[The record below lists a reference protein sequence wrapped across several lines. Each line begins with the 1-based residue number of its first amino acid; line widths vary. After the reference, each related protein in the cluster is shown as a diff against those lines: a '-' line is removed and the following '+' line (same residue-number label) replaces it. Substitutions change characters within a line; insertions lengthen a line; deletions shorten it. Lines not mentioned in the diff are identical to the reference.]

1 MLSPWSSPDTLKI
14 LEMAIRVGQMVA
26 VHFKL
31 TFNRARPQQICPAL
45 IPLINS
51 PSHASFPSAHSL
63 ESHMVALAL
72 AEVRPSAERMLTALA
87 DRIGRNR
94 EVAGVHY
101 PTDTASG
108 KQIARAVFP
117 LLRACPIFQTVLRT
131 ASLEPGLPGRLPPAP
146 ECTGSAQ
153 SSAHGAKS

>member
-1 MLSPWSSPDTLKI
+1 
-14 LEMAIRVGQMVA
+14 MAIRVAQMVA

-45 IPLINS
+45 VPLINS

-63 ESHMVALAL
+63 ESHMIALAL
-72 AEVRPSAERMLTALA
+72 AEVRPGAERILTALA

-101 PTDTASG
+101 PSDTLAG
-108 KQIARAVFP
+108 RQIAKKTFP
-117 LLRACPIFQTVLRT
+117 MLKACPIFQQVLRT
-131 ASLEPGLPGRLPPAP
+131 ALLEPGRPSRLPPAP
-146 ECTGSAQ
+146 ECTASAQ
-153 SSAHGAKS
+153 SSVQGAKP